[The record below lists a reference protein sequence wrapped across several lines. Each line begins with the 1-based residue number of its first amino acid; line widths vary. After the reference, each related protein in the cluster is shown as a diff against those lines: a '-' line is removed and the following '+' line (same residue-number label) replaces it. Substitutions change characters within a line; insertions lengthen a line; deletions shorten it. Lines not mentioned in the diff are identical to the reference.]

1 MTRAP
6 ADRRRPARWQSQ
18 PETGRQGRQSSAANE
33 VDLNRPS
40 LLSGRLFF
48 FGLEKGASR
57 IATYKVYQ
65 ADIQQP
71 RKASL
76 VVYRDTHCWIT
87 LADSEGAE
95 TTIAVNLDDEGDRKF
110 ADQLRLVAGVLAVM
124 MPEDEGEE

>member
-1 MTRAP
+1 MRQPTGEDRHGGKASPKRDDRAV
-6 ADRRRPARWQSQ
+6 D
-18 PETGRQGRQSSAANE
+18 EAANE

-57 IATYKVYQ
+57 IATFEVYQ
-65 ADIQQP
+65 ADIRQP

-76 VVYRDTHCWIT
+76 MVYQDASCWIT
-87 LADSEGAE
+87 LADSEGAK
-95 TTIAVNLDDEGDRKF
+95 TTIFVNLDDEGDREF
-110 ADQLRLVAGVLAVM
+110 VVQLRLVAGVLAVL